1 MKLWRI
7 CKQRHAATAFSGEGA
22 RLAFGRWNSLGVPMV
37 YASLSLS
44 LAVLEVFV
52 HLDPEDEPDD
62 LVSIMAEV
70 PKDERFLEQEK
81 MLMRLKLPQDW
92 RAVANHEN
100 QQMGDA
106 WIRSKESLSLLVPSA
121 VVEDEWNVLLN
132 PEHPDAAKIHVV
144 ETKAFRFDAR
154 MFRS

>member
-1 MKLWRI
+1 
-7 CKQRHAATAFSGEGA
+7 
-22 RLAFGRWNSLGVPMV
+22 MV

-81 MLMRLKLPQDW
+81 MLMRLKLPQDL
-92 RAVANHEN
+92 E
-100 QQMGDA
+100 GGC
-106 WIRSKESLSLLVPSA
+106 
-121 VVEDEWNVLLN
+121 
-132 PEHPDAAKIHVV
+132 
-144 ETKAFRFDAR
+144 
-154 MFRS
+154 